1 MGGGYPQAKVEET
14 LSQIPKIP
22 DNLVEAYIKM

>member
-14 LSQIPKIP
+14 LSSIPKIP
-22 DNLVEAYIKM
+22 DNLVEAYLKM